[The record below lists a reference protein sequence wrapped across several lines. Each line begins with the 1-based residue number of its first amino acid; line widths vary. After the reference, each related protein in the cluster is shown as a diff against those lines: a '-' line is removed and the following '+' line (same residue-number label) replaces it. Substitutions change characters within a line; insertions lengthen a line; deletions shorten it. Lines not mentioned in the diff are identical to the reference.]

1 MENTD
6 SILSDIQNSETEASY
21 FQRILASLIDFAV
34 EIFIVLLI
42 YITIPKE
49 IILRLIG
56 SNAYT
61 SYFLIFF
68 ILFLYRFICIIIF
81 QKTIGM
87 MLFRLKYLNGNL
99 EPLSIKQKLIAVF
112 IPRTQ
117 SIKYYK
123 IN

>member
-6 SILSDIQNSETEASY
+6 SILSDIQNSEIEASY
-21 FQRILASLIDFAV
+21 FQRLLASLIDFVV
-34 EIFIVLLI
+34 EILLVLVI

-56 SNAYT
+56 SNTYT
-61 SYFLIFF
+61 RYLLIFI
-68 ILFLYRFICIIIF
+68 ILVLYRLISIAIF

-87 MLFRLKYLNGNL
+87 MLCRLKYLNGDL
-99 EPLSIKQKLIAVF
+99 HPLSIKQKLIAAF

-123 IN
+123 I

>member
-6 SILSDIQNSETEASY
+6 SILSDIQNSETEAPY
-21 FQRILASLIDFAV
+21 FQRLLASLIDVAV
-34 EIFIVLLI
+34 EIFIVFVI

-56 SNAYT
+56 SNTYT

-68 ILFLYRFICIIIF
+68 ILLLYRFITIIIF

-87 MLFRLKYLNGNL
+87 MLCRLKYLNGNL
-99 EPLSIKQKLIAVF
+99 EPLTIKQKLIAVF

>member
-6 SILSDIQNSETEASY
+6 SIFSDIQNSETEASY
-21 FQRILASLIDFAV
+21 FQRLLASLIDFAV
-34 EIFIVLLI
+34 EIFIVFSI
-42 YITIPKE
+42 YIIIPKE
-49 IILRLIG
+49 IILGLIG
-56 SNAYT
+56 SNTYT

-87 MLFRLKYLNGNL
+87 MLCRLKYLNGDL

-117 SIKYYK
+117 SVKYYK

>member
-6 SILSDIQNSETEASY
+6 SILSDIQNSEIEASY
-21 FQRILASLIDFAV
+21 FQRLLASLIDFAV
-34 EIFIVLLI
+34 EIFIVFLI

-56 SNAYT
+56 SNTYT

>member
-6 SILSDIQNSETEASY
+6 SILSDIQNSEIEASY
-21 FQRILASLIDFAV
+21 FQRLLASLIDFAV
-34 EIFIVLLI
+34 EIFIVFLV

-56 SNAYT
+56 STAYT